1 MPVEMHIDFGEESD
15 NADVQED
22 MQKARLFVSFA
33 QKFKMTVIQND
44 NPIGPKF
51 LAIGA
56 NVVLSIWGN
65 REKNDPAIHHI
76 ESELSPLRVKL
87 EWSGKEGDIRIE
99 WNRRMD
105 SDIRDI
111 MYALREVAYMLHGH
125 RNMICPD
132 CNRKVILGIDTR
144 WCPYCRKELL
154 RKKDSPELGICVEC
168 EQDSQE
174 TNIYHHTYHFCPKCG
189 KPLQRVR
196 NHYSDDLPMAE
207 EQELLG
213 DGMPLSMLGIN
224 SDCIPK
230 KE

>member
-144 WCPYCRKELL
+144 WCP
-154 RKKDSPELGICVEC
+154 
-168 EQDSQE
+168 
-174 TNIYHHTYHFCPKCG
+174 
-189 KPLQRVR
+189 
-196 NHYSDDLPMAE
+196 
-207 EQELLG
+207 
-213 DGMPLSMLGIN
+213 
-224 SDCIPK
+224 
-230 KE
+230 